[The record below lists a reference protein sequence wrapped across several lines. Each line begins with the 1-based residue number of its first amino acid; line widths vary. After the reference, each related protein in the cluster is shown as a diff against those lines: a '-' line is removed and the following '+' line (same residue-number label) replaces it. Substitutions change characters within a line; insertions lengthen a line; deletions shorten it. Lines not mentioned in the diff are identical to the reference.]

1 MISLCSDNFF
11 DEHLDKVM
19 SEGGCYLVFHGACLL
34 VILKAIIFFYLNL
47 YYHFGSF
54 FQHNQ

>member
-1 MISLCSDNFF
+1 MISLCSDNFL

-34 VILKAIIFFYLNL
+34 VILKAIIFSYLNP
-47 YYHFGSF
+47 
-54 FQHNQ
+54 

>member
-1 MISLCSDNFF
+1 MISLCSDNFL

-34 VILKAIIFFYLNL
+34 VILKAIIFFLFKSIL
-47 YYHFGSF
+47 SLWIIFPT
-54 FQHNQ
+54 